1 MTLKYNTHTLNN
13 GLRIV
18 HLPSDNNV
26 VYCGY
31 GICAGTRDEYDNE
44 AGLAHFCEH
53 AAFKGTERRSSM
65 RVISTLESVGGDL
78 NAFTNKEDTVF
89 HAAVLRE
96 HMARAVD
103 LLTDI
108 VFHSSYPA
116 AEIEK
121 EAEVIC
127 DEIESYND
135 SPADLIYD
143 DFEAA
148 VFSGHQLGRSILGSA
163 ESVRRYT
170 SDDIRAFTARHY
182 RPQNAV
188 FFAYGNVD
196 FNRLVRMIERATSDF
211 AAALPLLHDD
221 KNVALPPYEARRTV
235 VEKHTHQAHLMIGC
249 RAYGARD
256 KGRMALHLI
265 NNMLGGPAMSAR
277 LNVALREKRGL
288 VYTVDSSMVCYSDAG
303 LWCTYLGCDPD
314 DVSKCRRI
322 VTAELE
328 KMMRKPL
335 SAAALAA
342 AKRQIRGQIG
352 VACENRESFA
362 LDMAKVFLHYNKT
375 KDIDAMIAD
384 IDAITAEDILNV
396 SRETFNRDR
405 LTELVFM

>member
-1 MTLKYNTHTLNN
+1 MSN

-18 HLPSDNNV
+18 HLQSYDNV

-31 GICAGTRDEYDNE
+31 GICAGTRDEPDNE
-44 AGLAHFCEH
+44 DGLAHFCEH
-53 AAFKGTERRSSM
+53 ATFKGTARRSPM
-65 RVISTLESVGGDL
+65 KVISTLESVGGDL

-96 HMARAVD
+96 HVARAVD

-108 VFHSSYPA
+108 VFHSTFP
-116 AEIEK
+116 EDGIRK

-143 DFEAA
+143 DFEAS
-148 VFSGHQLGRSILGSA
+148 VFSGHQLGRSILGTA

-170 SDDIRAFTARHY
+170 PNDIRAFTARHY
-182 RPQNAV
+182 RPENAV

-196 FNRLVRMIERATSDF
+196 FNQLVRMIERATSDF
-211 AAALPLLHDD
+211 PAAEPLLHSRKD
-221 KNVALPPYEARRTV
+221 VALPPYEARQTV
-235 VEKHTHQAHLMIGC
+235 TERHTHQAHLMIGC
-249 RAYGARD
+249 RAYGAHDR
-256 KGRMALHLI
+256 GRMALHLL

-288 VYTVDSSMVCYSDAG
+288 VYTVDSSMVCYSDTG
-303 LWCTYLGCDPD
+303 LWCVYLGCDQG
-314 DVSKCRRI
+314 DVAKCRRI
-322 VTAELE
+322 VTAELD
-328 KMMRKPL
+328 KMTRKPI

-352 VACENRESFA
+352 VACDNRESFA

-375 KDIDAMIAD
+375 KDIDDMIAD
-384 IDAITAEDILNV
+384 IDAVTADDMLNV
-396 SRETFNRDR
+396 SRETFDRDR